1 MTQHQ
6 DWHPIALEAVK
17 LGFDHNRISID
28 QDRVHKAID
37 LFSSIMNNSEID
49 VPWPYLKYAELLD
62 DNAIEEKIKLY
73 KKAYDVEPNVY
84 SCLGLIAIYHFMH
97 VDLIEA
103 RKWFKFLFNIDG
115 HNAYVDYCFNLI
127 KPQKFNSKLYLSHN
141 PHLHELETDENITIK
156 DFVEGKRKMS
166 LIQHYVLQANGQ
178 NFQYELPENFN
189 PKEYKKLNIDLS
201 HFNDDEL
208 IRHYIEFGI
217 KESRNHLSSYTT
229 WKQQNFPNIERIN
242 EIRLI
247 LKSLAYAET
256 KNILFS
262 IIMPVYNTTSNFL
275 TEALDS
281 VLNQVYDNW
290 ELCIADDG
298 STEPHVKEILESYKR
313 KDGRIK
319 IIYNKTNKHICHASN
334 LALSLATGEFVV
346 FMDSDDLLSIDALY
360 EMFMLLN
367 FQQEV
372 DMIYSDED
380 KINFDGDFVDP
391 FFKPEWSPDTLLSKM
406 YTCHLSAYRRS
417 IVSELGGLR
426 EGFEGSQDW
435 DLMLRFSEKTQKI
448 AHIPKMLYHW
458 RMHPN
463 STSMSCDAKPYA
475 HIASKKALDEA
486 LVRRGEVGEA
496 VSSSPGMYNI
506 RYVIKEY
513 KKVSIIISNKD
524 FANLLDKCLISIF
537 SKTIYPN
544 YEVLVI
550 DNHSVENNTY
560 KIFEKWKTKEPQ
572 RFKVL
577 KSKDKKFNYSSM
589 NNQAAQNCNGY
600 YFLFLNNDTE
610 VINQDWLN
618 AMVEQAQRPSIGA
631 VGSLLFYPDNTIQHA
646 GVIVGLWGAAG
657 HRFSRLPSDHPGCFG
672 NAQYQNN
679 VSAVTGACLMCRRDV
694 FDQVGGFEE
703 QLEVALNDIDLCL
716 KILDSGYNNIYV
728 PTAKLYHHESITRG
742 HENTPEKIKR
752 FEKEVSFFRERW
764 QKYIDNDPYYSPNLT
779 RVHSDYRVLEK
790 KNEPGKYFSQPE
802 TSSSFNY
809 CFLFRQEPDTVL

>member
-1 MTQHQ
+1 MTTN
-6 DWHPIALEAVK
+6 DWHPIALDAVNLAFK
-17 LGFDHNRISID
+17 EDSPLSDVDKAKELFISII
-28 QDRVHKAID
+28 DRTD
-37 LFSSIMNNSEID
+37 ID
-49 VPWPYLKYAELLD
+49 VSWPYLKYAELLD

-97 VDLIEA
+97 VDFIEA
-103 RKWFKFLFNIDG
+103 RKWLKFLFNIDG
-115 HNAYVDYCFNLI
+115 HNAYIDYYFNLI

-208 IRHYIEFGI
+208 IRHYIESGI
-217 KESRNHLSSYTT
+217 KEGRNYVNSYTI

-262 IIMPVYNTTSNFL
+262 IIMPVYNTPSNFL
-275 TEALDS
+275 REALDS

-290 ELCIADDG
+290 ELCITDDG

-319 IIYNKTNKHICHASN
+319 IVYNKTNKHICHASN
-334 LALSLATGEFVV
+334 LALSLATGEFVI
-346 FMDSDDLLSIDALY
+346 FLDSDDLLSIDALY
-360 EMFMLLN
+360 ELFMLLN
-367 FQQEV
+367 SQQEV

-380 KINFDGDFVDP
+380 KVDFDGDFVDP
-391 FFKPEWSPDTLLSKM
+391 FFKPEWSPDTLLAKM

-435 DLMLRFSEKTQKI
+435 DLALRFSEKTQKI
-448 AHIPKMLYHW
+448 AHLPKILYHW
-458 RMHPN
+458 RIHKN
-463 STSMSCDAKPYA
+463 STSTNIDSKPYA
-475 HIASKKALDEA
+475 QISSKKAVEEA
-486 LVRRGEVGEA
+486 LIRRDEIGEA
-496 VSSSPGMYNI
+496 VGDKHGMYNI
-506 RYVIKEY
+506 RYNIQEY

-524 FANLLDKCLISIF
+524 LGNILDKCLTSIF

-544 YEVLVI
+544 YEIIII
-550 DNHSVENNTY
+550 DNHSIEANTY
-560 KIFEKWKTKEPQ
+560 KIFEKWKTKEKT

-577 KSKDKKFNYSSM
+577 KSQHKKFNYSCM

-600 YFLFLNNDTE
+600 YLLFLNNDTE

-646 GVIVGLWGAAG
+646 GVIVGLGGVAG
-657 HRFSRLPSDHPGCFG
+657 HRFPGFPSDHPGYFR
-672 NAQYQNN
+672 NVQYQNN
-679 VSAVTGACLMCRRDV
+679 VSAVTAACLMCRRHV

-703 QLEVALNDIDLCL
+703 QLAVAFNDIDLCL

-742 HENTPEKIKR
+742 YEDTPEKIKR
-752 FEKEVSFFRERW
+752 FKKEISFFREKW
-764 QKYIDNDPYYSPNLT
+764 KKYTDNDPYYSPHLT
-779 RVHSDYRVLEK
+779 KDKQDYSINI
-790 KNEPGKYFSQPE
+790 NEQE
-802 TSSSFNY
+802 TH
-809 CFLFRQEPDTVL
+809 TG